1 MDKRITGLTRWVVRC
16 WGMMDNTW
24 TRRAILQNNSLTP
37 EKLQSAV
44 DRIVANIASPVRVI
58 LFGSQARGEAD
69 KDSDLDLMV
78 IERDLPDKA
87 AEYLRLKAAIG
98 RVGVGVDLLLYS
110 EAEFDRRSQVPG
122 TVPYWAKKEGKVLY
136 DTAA

>member
-1 MDKRITGLTRWVVRC
+1 M
-16 WGMMDNTW
+16 
-24 TRRAILQNNSLTP
+24 QHNSLTP

-44 DRIVANIASPVRVI
+44 DRIIANTASPARVI
-58 LFGSQARGEAD
+58 LFGSQARGDAD
-69 KDSDLDLMV
+69 KHSDLDLMV
-78 IERDLPDKA
+78 VERELPDKA

-98 RVGVGVDLLLYS
+98 RMGVGVDLLLYS

>member
-1 MDKRITGLTRWVVRC
+1 MFLLSMQKLLSKLQPTHDRQYLEQGEQ
-16 WGMMDNTW
+16 
-24 TRRAILQNNSLTP
+24 ILQNNSLTP

-69 KDSDLDLMV
+69 QDSDLDLMV

-122 TVPYWAKKEGKVLY
+122 TVPYWAKIEGKVLY